1 MSFVVVETCQI
12 FLFDDYYCKKAI
24 LWPRKVHFWTKK
36 QKDVIYDGTNFAQ
49 KNVANHPAGMTR
61 HFDLLIIIF
70 SNSIL

>member
-36 QKDVIYDGTNFAQ
+36 QKDVIYDGTSVDRFAGRVC
-49 KNVANHPAGMTR
+49 KKKYLKLLHIVALNPEAYW
-61 HFDLLIIIF
+61 
-70 SNSIL
+70 